1 MRREPACFVRK
12 QDSLACKWFFTRI
25 KPETIRVEASGKS
38 GRALHQ
44 MILCSNTDCDSP
56 PLPSLC
62 PQSLCWHI
70 NIHKFGSGSIPWSWK
85 KTFQI
90 VSFLTSSSA
99 STLYMCSASNQ
110 RSGWRRFFMG
120 WSSSVCLFAWLNKGS
135 VKGLLKVRH
144 SPRPESLIF
153 LTFKDA
159 AIFHPFILNEGRHLT
174 IDSLSNSLSYTIQ
187 EYYALR

>member
-1 MRREPACFVRK
+1 MDKVEEL
-12 QDSLACKWFFTRI
+12 SIKWFYVQILTVIVLPFPPYAP
-25 KPETIRVEASGKS
+25 KPLLAFKHTQVWEWVDTFV
-38 GRALHQ
+38 L
-44 MILCSNTDCDSP
+44 
-56 PLPSLC
+56 
-62 PQSLCWHI
+62 
-70 NIHKFGSGSIPWSWK
+70 K

>member
-1 MRREPACFVRK
+1 MEKVEEL
-12 QDSLACKWFFTRI
+12 SIKWFYVQILTVIVLPFPPYAP
-25 KPETIRVEASGKS
+25 KPLLAYKHTQVWEWVDTFV
-38 GRALHQ
+38 L
-44 MILCSNTDCDSP
+44 
-56 PLPSLC
+56 
-62 PQSLCWHI
+62 
-70 NIHKFGSGSIPWSWK
+70 K

-135 VKGLLKVRH
+135 EKGLLKVRH
-144 SPRPESLIF
+144 SPESLIF

>member
-1 MRREPACFVRK
+1 MSKYLCDPACFVRK

-25 KPETIRVEASGKS
+25 KPETTRVEASGKS
-38 GRALHQ
+38 GWALHQ

-56 PLPSLC
+56 PLPPLC
-62 PQSLCWHI
+62 PKASVGNI
-70 NIHKFGSGSIPWSWK
+70 NIHSGSIPLSWK

-135 VKGLLKVRH
+135 EKGLLKVRH
-144 SPRPESLIF
+144 SPESLIF